1 MTTRR
6 EFIKEQAPN
15 LRDKWGESVDM
26 TVHDI
31 IAEAIELGMANA
43 HLKDPDVY
51 DMGGDLYSKHVYR
64 NQNLLAKLFTYGAK
78 DLSEEEAQ
86 HIAEYIVKYLQGEV

>member
-6 EFIKEQAPN
+6 KFILQKAKEMSKTYNGETYLVKEFA
-15 LRDKWGESVDM
+15 
-26 TVHDI
+26 
-31 IAEAIELGMANA
+31 AAIELGMANA

-86 HIAEYIVKYLQGEV
+86 HIAEYIVKYLQDKEE